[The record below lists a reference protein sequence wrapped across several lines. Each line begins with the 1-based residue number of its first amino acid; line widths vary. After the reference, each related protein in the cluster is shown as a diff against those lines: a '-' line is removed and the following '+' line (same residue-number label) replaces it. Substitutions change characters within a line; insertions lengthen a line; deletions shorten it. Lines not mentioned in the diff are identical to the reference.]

1 MTGAPSTLDRD
12 KLRKVHAL
20 MTRGATAGERQAAK
34 AQAEALA
41 ARAGMTLGEALSK
54 LDAPAPAN
62 PANFFAGFDD
72 WMEAREPGWKAA
84 KAARLSERERRR
96 LARCRQLRAEFGSKE
111 PVFAETEPERRL
123 RLALEPLEADW
134 DGLESYGDWIP
145 GKPTPAMWETIARAC
160 PLPPAV
166 PGVWAELGA
175 WEALVEGRIAFVPD
189 YDAPPCIRARQAALE
204 HLMDTLPA
212 PTVEGLRARLAWL
225 AHLNARETA
234 RDGKADAALIATLCA
249 DFEAVAG
256 GVQSGRRSTAD
267 KAAAVRALLRAE
279 PGLSDRE
286 IARRVGVSPQT
297 VGNWRR
303 RAA

>member
-20 MTRGATAGERQAAK
+20 MTRGATAGERQAAR

-41 ARAGMTLGEALSK
+41 ARAGMTLAEALSR
-54 LDAPAPAN
+54 LDAPAPASST
-62 PANFFAGFDD
+62 NFFAGFDD
-72 WMEAREPGWKAA
+72 WMEAKEPGWKAA
-84 KAARLSERERRR
+84 KAERLSERERKR
-96 LARCRQLRAEFGSKE
+96 LARCRELLAEFGSE
-111 PVFAETEPERRL
+111 EAVFAETEPERRL

-134 DGLESYGDWIP
+134 HGMESYGDWIS
-145 GKPTPAMWETIARAC
+145 GNPTPAMWEAIARAC
-160 PLPPAV
+160 PLPSAV

-175 WEALVEGRIAFVPD
+175 WEALVEARIAFVPD
-189 YDAPPCIRARQAALE
+189 YDAPACIRARQAALE

-212 PTVEGLRARLAWL
+212 PSVEGLRARLAWL
-225 AHLNARETA
+225 AHLNAREMT
-234 RDGKADAALIATLCA
+234 RDGKTDAALIATLCA
-249 DFEAVAG
+249 DFEAIAG

-267 KAAAVRALLRAE
+267 RAAAVQALLRAE
-279 PGLSDRE
+279 PALSDRE

>member
-20 MTRGATAGERQAAK
+20 MTRGATAGERQAAR

-41 ARAGMTLGEALSK
+41 ARAGMTLAEALSR
-54 LDAPAPAN
+54 LDAPAPASTT
-62 PANFFAGFDD
+62 NFFAGFDD

-84 KAARLSERERRR
+84 KGERLSERERRR
-96 LARCRQLRAEFGSKE
+96 LARCRELRAEFGSE
-111 PVFAETEPERRL
+111 EAVFAETEPERRL

-134 DGLESYGDWIP
+134 HGMESYGDWIS
-145 GKPTPAMWETIARAC
+145 GNPTPAMWEAIARAC
-160 PLPPAV
+160 PLPACLSA
-166 PGVWAELGA
+166 VWAELGA
-175 WEALVEGRIAFVPD
+175 WEALVDARIALVPD
-189 YDAPPCIRARQAALE
+189 YDAPPGIRARQAALE
-204 HLMDTLPA
+204 RLMDTTPA
-212 PTVEGLRARLAWL
+212 PSVEGLRARLAWL
-225 AHLNARETA
+225 AHLNDREMT
-234 RDGKADAALIATLCA
+234 RDVKDDAALIARLRA

-256 GVQSGRRSTAD
+256 SVQSGRRSAAD
-267 KAAAVRALLRAE
+267 KAAAVRALLRTE
-279 PGLSDRE
+279 PSLSDRE